1 MMTLDTLAHTE
12 RKSGSVSLSLREAYT
27 PPVLRRNEKVE
38 LIKRAPL
45 FADCSRGELEQIAQ
59 LADEIDLGQGKELT
73 HLGEPGREFFVLLE
87 GEADVTRDGQSLNRL
102 GPGDFFGEIALVE
115 DTPRTATVT
124 ATTPV
129 RILVITD
136 RAFRQLLAEQPEL
149 QRKVLVALA
158 ERVKPSLGA

>member
-1 MMTLDTLAHTE
+1 V
-12 RKSGSVSLSLREAYT
+12 RG
-27 PPVLRRNEKVE
+27 RNDKVE
-38 LIKRAPL
+38 LLKRVPL

-59 LADEIDLGQGKELT
+59 IADEIDLAEGKDLT
-73 HLGEPGREFFVLLE
+73 RLGESGREFFVLLE
-87 GEADVTRDGQSLNRL
+87 GEADVSQDGEVINKM

-129 RILVITD
+129 RVLVITD
-136 RAFRQLLAEQPEL
+136 RSFKRLLEKQPEI

-158 ERVKPSLGA
+158 QRVKPALGS

>member
-1 MMTLDTLAHTE
+1 MVTVNTVAHTFG
-12 RKSGSVSLSLREAYT
+12 KPGSVSSALRDAYT
-27 PPVLRRNEKVE
+27 HAVASQKVE
-38 LIKRAPL
+38 LLKRVPL

-59 LADEIDLGQGKELT
+59 IADEIDLAEGKELT
-73 HLGEPGREFFVLLE
+73 RIGTSGREFFVLLE
-87 GEADVTRDGQSLNRL
+87 GEADVSQDGEIINKL

-129 RILVITD
+129 QVLVITD
-136 RAFRQLLAEQPEL
+136 RAFRQLLDKQPEI

-158 ERVKPSLGA
+158 QRVKPSLGS

>member
-1 MMTLDTLAHTE
+1 
-12 RKSGSVSLSLREAYT
+12 
-27 PPVLRRNEKVE
+27 VLRRNEKAE

-59 LADEIDLGQGKELT
+59 LADEIDLDQGRELT
-73 HLGEPGREFFVLLE
+73 RLGESGREFFVLLE
-87 GEADVTRDGQSLNRL
+87 GEADVSQDGRSINTLRA
-102 GPGDFFGEIALVE
+102 GDFFGEIALVE

-129 RILVITD
+129 RLLVITD
-136 RAFRQLLAEQPEL
+136 RAFKQLLGKQPEL

-158 ERVKPSLGA
+158 ERVKPALGA